1 MNQWIQLNNQSINL
15 SSTMN
20 ISKKM
25 NKNLIK
31 IRSKSYIM
39 SRIMGMMVTML
50 TMKETVKLKQYKY
63 KKKNIVILS
72 KLFKKT
78 IKKILR
84 SSNRSRL

>member
-1 MNQWIQLNNQSINL
+1 
-15 SSTMN
+15 MN

-31 IRSKSYIM
+31 IPNKSFIM
-39 SRIMGMMVTML
+39 SPIMGMMVTML

-72 KLFKKT
+72 RLFKKT
-78 IKKILR
+78 MKKILR
-84 SSNRSRL
+84 SSIRSRL

>member
-1 MNQWIQLNNQSINL
+1 
-15 SSTMN
+15 MN

-31 IRSKSYIM
+31 IPNKSFIM
-39 SRIMGMMVTML
+39 SPIMGMMVTML

-72 KLFKKT
+72 RLFKKT
-78 IKKILR
+78 MKKILR
-84 SSNRSRL
+84 SSIWSRL